1 MTYVIFLPTM
11 SFAIADMA
19 FQFTYSDYSYS
30 TTKTPGD
37 FCEEGE
43 ELSRVSLKL
52 PSKPRSDS
60 WLANLV
66 PAKIEEKTFT
76 FKCPF
81 KGSIASNSKVF
92 GIQSWWHEGGKRP
105 APGPSRREA
114 FDAGFQT
121 TLIVDRYVEYRGIRM
136 YSDMLFWMRE
146 NSDHLEA
153 IAKES
158 SGYFDTWR
166 NILELEIEYLT
177 ETLCPVI
184 PYDVYKQQTL

>member
-1 MTYVIFLPTM
+1 
-11 SFAIADMA
+11 
-19 FQFTYSDYSYS
+19 
-30 TTKTPGD
+30 
-37 FCEEGE
+37 
-43 ELSRVSLKL
+43 
-52 PSKPRSDS
+52 
-60 WLANLV
+60 
-66 PAKIEEKTFT
+66 
-76 FKCPF
+76 
-81 KGSIASNSKVF
+81 
-92 GIQSWWHEGGKRP
+92 
-105 APGPSRREA
+105 
-114 FDAGFQT
+114 
-121 TLIVDRYVEYRGIRM
+121 M